1 MQEAPV
7 EELAAVGG
15 VGSALAQRIKQA
27 LTS

>member
-1 MQEAPV
+1 MQDAPV

-15 VGSALAQRIKQA
+15 VGAALAGRIKSA